1 MKDEI
6 DELLDQVDHEVG
18 GSAVEAGRTKKRQ
31 AARTACRKGATVE
44 SDVGLGLA
52 ETLHAIAGLP
62 EAALLEQVDPL
73 ETLQDV
79 AFDHE
84 TGDALKAFVL

>member
-1 MKDEI
+1 M
-6 DELLDQVDHEVG
+6 
-18 GSAVEAGRTKKRQ
+18 
-31 AARTACRKGATVE
+31 VE

-62 EAALLEQVDPL
+62 EAALPEQINAL
-73 ETLQDV
+73 KTLQDV
-79 AFDHE
+79 AFDDE

>member
-1 MKDEI
+1 MSFLIRSIMRAE
-6 DELLDQVDHEVG
+6 EVRLRRDG
-18 GSAVEAGRTKKRQ
+18 KKKGRQRKLPAG
-31 AARTACRKGATVE
+31 KGRRLN

-62 EAALLEQVDPL
+62 EAALLKQVDPL

-79 AFDHE
+79 AFDDE